1 MDNKDLEKED
11 TMYFGEENPEE
22 YENSQNVY
30 SEEDMYEEAKPL
42 VTINS
47 VEYDEGD
54 YACEYNG
61 EDIDDVEKS
70 NKRHNNII
78 WAYIIAIVIIVIII
92 GVAIT
97 KI

>member
-1 MDNKDLEKED
+1 MNKNED
-11 TMYFGEENPEE
+11 TMYFGDENPNE
-22 YENSQNVY
+22 YENGQKVY
-30 SEEDMYEEAKPL
+30 SEEDMYEESKPL

-61 EDIDDVEKS
+61 DEDRDIEGDH
-70 NKRHNNII
+70 KRHNNII
-78 WAYIIAIVIIVIII
+78 WAYLLIIVIIVIII
-92 GVAIT
+92 IVALT